1 LSNIYSFWFDLGR
14 KSNLYLY
21 FFEDCDFQLP
31 VKIKEIKEMKEEI
44 NGSK

>member
-1 LSNIYSFWFDLGR
+1 MGG

-31 VKIKEIKEMKEEI
+31 VKIKEIKEINEINEINEMKEEI

>member
-1 LSNIYSFWFDLGR
+1 LGR

-31 VKIKEIKEMKEEI
+31 VKIKEIKEIKEMKEEI
-44 NGSK
+44 NG

>member
-1 LSNIYSFWFDLGR
+1 MGR

-31 VKIKEIKEMKEEI
+31 VKIKEKKEKKEEI
-44 NGSK
+44 NG